1 MPLSQFSLAVGLG
14 SPHGDDRVG
23 WEVID
28 RLAVRTDLPV
38 AKARDGTELLQIIS
52 GRVQVLVIDAAA
64 PSGHPGRMR
73 QFEWPVHDLH
83 TAGLVSTH
91 GLGVVEALQ
100 MAQTLGCAP
109 QRATVITIEAD
120 QTDPLCSL
128 SDDVERSI
136 DRLVECLIN
145 GESPG

>member
-1 MPLSQFSLAVGLG
+1 MRLSQFSLAVGLG

-28 RLAVRTDLPV
+28 RLAVRTQLPA
-38 AKARDGTELLQIIS
+38 AKARDGVELLQMIS
-52 GRVQVLVIDAAA
+52 GQVQVLVIDAAA

-73 QFEWPVHDLH
+73 QFEWPVHDLDI
-83 TAGLVSTH
+83 ASLVSSH
-91 GLGVVEALQ
+91 GLGVVDALR

-109 QRATVITIEAD
+109 HRAIVITIEAS
-120 QTDPLCSL
+120 QTGPLCFL
-128 SDDVERSI
+128 SDEVERSI

-145 GESPG
+145 GDSPG